1 MANTNSKNKKKKKKK
16 LRTLIFGTIVPA
28 IIVFVLILFI
38 FKQVSDIL
46 HAKRSDNV
54 TVGTSVA
61 EQTTLIALNT
71 GLTTAP
77 EGVEISVVST
87 YYDAT
92 DRLFTMILYL
102 DGTNSQANLKDFTQY
117 STDGGS
123 SDVYRNYIANENNT
137 AYAFMVC
144 SVNDVESIPDY
155 SFTYIYDGQDYSY
168 SLRNF
173 TLDATNQYQLSSEYR
188 FKYNGKVSKGDV
200 LHYDDSNY
208 LILGFDIDSV
218 ISQNYSD
225 NYNRRNMY
233 LFANVVPLTA
243 QDFHSMYSQI
253 KSTSDTTLEDYV
265 NFTDNYSIAFN
276 GTMLTSEPESL
287 SGTTGENLYVNDVYH
302 EVNSSSMC
310 INLGLF
316 IEQVSKDT
324 IPELNSLTGGIFDI
338 VMDTNYGQHISITI
352 E

>member
-1 MANTNSKNKKKKKKK
+1 MANTNSKKKKRKR
-16 LRTLIFGTIVPA
+16 LRTLILGTIVPA
-28 IIVFVLILFI
+28 IIVFVLVLFI

-46 HAKRSDNV
+46 HAKRSDGV
-54 TVGTSVA
+54 TVGSSIA
-61 EQTTLIALNT
+61 EQTTLTALNT

-87 YYDAT
+87 YYDAS

-102 DGTNSQANLKDFTQY
+102 DGTNSQANLKDFAQY

-123 SDVYRNYIANENNT
+123 SDVYRNYVANENNT

-144 SVNDVESIPDY
+144 SVDDEESIPDY
-155 SFTYIYDGQDYSY
+155 SFTYSYNGQDYSY
-168 SLRNF
+168 SLRNC
-173 TLDATNQYQLSSEYR
+173 TLDGTEQYRLSSEYR
-188 FKYNGKVSKGDV
+188 FKYNDKVSMGDV
-200 LHYDDSNY
+200 LHYYDDDY

-243 QDFHSMYSQI
+243 QKFHGMYSQA
-253 KSTSDTTLEDYV
+253 KSTSDTTIEDYI
-265 NFTDNYSIAFN
+265 NFSAHYSIAFN
-276 GTMLTSEPESL
+276 GTMLTSEPETL
-287 SGTTGENLYVNDVYH
+287 SGTTGESLYVNDVYH
-302 EVNSSSMC
+302 EVDSTNMC
-310 INLGLF
+310 INLGLS

-324 IPELNSLTGGIFDI
+324 IPELDSLTGGIFDI